1 MVTSFAR
8 PAHMVSM
15 STATIPAPTADDAL
29 ASLRAILCGDGEA
42 PAPVITMWASACA
55 GGQRIFTSSRLA
67 AAYVVDETRRRIK
80 AGDIA
85 PVTLQRLDGAMEP
98 DWDASSDIAD
108 VLAATDWIAR
118 CPDPAYKTAW
128 LLRDEVADLIGTI
141 LVTED

>member
-1 MVTSFAR
+1 
-8 PAHMVSM
+8 M
-15 STATIPAPTADDAL
+15 STATVPAPTADDQL
-29 ASLRAILCGDGEA
+29 ADLRALLCGDE
-42 PAPVITMWASACA
+42 PAPTTVITMWSTACA

-80 AGDIA
+80 AGDTA
-85 PVTLQRLDGAMEP
+85 AVTLQRLDGAMEP

-128 LLRDEVADLIGTI
+128 LLRDEVADVLEAI
-141 LVTED
+141 LVTEE